1 MKKFLLFI
9 LSYLLITGL
18 FSQEKDTT
26 FLLTDSSEGIV
37 VQAFYSNTKWKDV
50 PHAVTLLSEK
60 KLQQFSPHSMVAV
73 LNTVAGV
80 RLEERSPASYRI
92 SIRGSLLRSPFGV
105 RNIKVYWN
113 DLPLSDGGGNTY
125 LNLVELQNINTI
137 EVLKGPSASVYGA
150 GTAGVLLLKTNL
162 PFSNSTKNTFNI
174 SVNTGS
180 YNLFNEHV
188 QWQHQQKKYSMQL
201 QQSHTQA
208 KGYRE
213 QSAVQKN
220 VLQYNGNLLLGN
232 HQLSIFSFYSN
243 LYYQTP
249 GGITE
254 KQMIANPKLARQ
266 ATATLPSAIQ
276 QQTAIYNTTFFTGIN
291 DNYTINQHL
300 STETSITSSITN
312 FKNPFITNYEIR
324 KEVNTGLRTKLI
336 HQQKFSKVQL
346 KNIVGF
352 EWLHNSSKI
361 DNYGNRNGVADTL
374 QFKDVV
380 KANQWFAFVQT
391 QISFAKFIVSAGIS
405 FNEQLYKYKRVSSIS
420 FDNYLTA
427 SSKIIATPRV
437 SLLYK
442 INNQL
447 SLYSIAAKGFSAP
460 SLAEIR
466 PSDGNFYSNLQAEY
480 GWNFETGIKGNIL
493 KNTIQF
499 DFAYYHFKLQ
509 NAIVR
514 RNNNVGSEYFINAGS
529 TLQQGFEATI
539 NAKIFE
545 RTKSF
550 FTSLN
555 VSNSYSYQPYIFKEY
570 RIGNNNFS
578 GNNLTG
584 VPKQINVIT
593 CEVILKQNFYTNII
607 FNYTSAIALTD
618 ANDAFASDYRLLQIK
633 SGYNFLINTTKL
645 NVYFGVDNVLN
656 ELYSLGNDINAFG
669 KRYFNPA
676 PARNFFVGV
685 KVGL

>member
-1 MKKFLLFI
+1 M
-9 LSYLLITGL
+9 
-18 FSQEKDTT
+18 
-26 FLLTDSSEGIV
+26 
-37 VQAFYSNTKWKDV
+37 
-50 PHAVTLLSEK
+50 
-60 KLQQFSPHSMVAV
+60 
-73 LNTVAGV
+73 
-80 RLEERSPASYRI
+80 
-92 SIRGSLLRSPFGV
+92 
-105 RNIKVYWN
+105 
-113 DLPLSDGGGNTY
+113 
-125 LNLVELQNINTI
+125 
-137 EVLKGPSASVYGA
+137 
-150 GTAGVLLLKTNL
+150 
-162 PFSNSTKNTFNI
+162 
-174 SVNTGS
+174 
-180 YNLFNEHV
+180 
-188 QWQHQQKKYSMQL
+188 
-201 QQSHTQA
+201 
-208 KGYRE
+208 
-213 QSAVQKN
+213 
-220 VLQYNGNLLLGN
+220 
-232 HQLSIFSFYSN
+232 
-243 LYYQTP
+243 
-249 GGITE
+249 
-254 KQMIANPKLARQ
+254 
-266 ATATLPSAIQ
+266 
-276 QQTAIYNTTFFTGIN
+276 
-291 DNYTINQHL
+291 
-300 STETSITSSITN
+300 
-312 FKNPFITNYEIR
+312 
-324 KEVNTGLRTKLI
+324 
-336 HQQKFSKVQL
+336 
-346 KNIVGF
+346 
-352 EWLHNSSKI
+352 
-361 DNYGNRNGVADTL
+361 

-380 KANQWFAFVQT
+380 KANQWFAFIQT
-391 QISFAKFIVSAGIS
+391 QISFANFIISAGIS
-405 FNEQLYKYKRVSSIS
+405 FNEQLYKYKRVSTIS

-514 RNNNVGSEYFINAGS
+514 KNNNVGSEYFINAGS

-545 RTKSF
+545 RPKSF

-584 VPKQINVIT
+584 VPKQINVTT

-645 NVYFGVDNVLN
+645 NAYIGIDNVLN